1 MATRDLSVTYLR
13 LRSALHRK
21 APGRE
26 VGDATGT
33 GLLGSSGASGGVDTT
48 PLALAGAAPIYVEM
62 VNEITNDMNT
72 IQSKSAW
79 AAARER
85 GSAGARSR
93 ARVE

>member
-79 AAARER
+79 RL
-85 GSAGARSR
+85 R
-93 ARVE
+93 ARGRASGER